1 MSVSAL
7 IVESGRG
14 GATSGLA
21 GEEEEEGVEV
31 EFESDWDWVLA
42 LAGKRQA
49 AIGLGWIEMV
59 REMGKPEIGVG

>member
-21 GEEEEEGVEV
+21 GEKEEEGVEV
-31 EFESDWDWVLA
+31 EFESEWDWVLA

-49 AIGLGWIEMV
+49 AIGLG
-59 REMGKPEIGVG
+59 